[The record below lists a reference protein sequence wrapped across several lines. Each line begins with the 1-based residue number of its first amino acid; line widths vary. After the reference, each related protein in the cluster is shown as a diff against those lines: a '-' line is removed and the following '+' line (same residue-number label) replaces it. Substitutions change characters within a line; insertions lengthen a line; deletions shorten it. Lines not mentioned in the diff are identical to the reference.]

1 MSTSWKRKLRD
12 RQANQR
18 LLTQHGKSGI
28 RTKAQAVLLLIP
40 APTTV
45 TTSPDTRHPA
55 LDLDW
60 VPWRPALFLVMVTAP
75 AHVQVTLMSVF
86 CMRHLAGIGEKEFG
100 WKRLEG
106 KA

>member
-12 RQANQR
+12 RQTNQR
-18 LLTQHGKSGI
+18 LLSQHGKSGI

-40 APTTV
+40 APTTAAP
-45 TTSPDTRHPA
+45 SPDTRHPA

-60 VPWRPALFLVMVTAP
+60 QPALFLVMVTAP
-75 AHVQVTLMSVF
+75 AHVQVTLTSVF
-86 CMRHLAGIGEKEFG
+86 CMRHLAGTGVKEFG

-106 KA
+106 KT